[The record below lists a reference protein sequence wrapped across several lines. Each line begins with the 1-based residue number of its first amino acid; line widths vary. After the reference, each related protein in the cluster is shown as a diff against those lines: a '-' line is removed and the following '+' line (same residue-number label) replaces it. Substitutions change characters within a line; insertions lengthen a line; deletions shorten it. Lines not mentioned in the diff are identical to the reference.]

1 MDQIIVV
8 QCSEDGDVSMESM
21 SEKEF
26 LDKLNHFEYG
36 KKPNFMEPPGPPRNY
51 IGDLRAKAGLWVI
64 KGRFAQPKPVEI
76 VTEYKL

>member
-8 QCSEDGDVSMESM
+8 ECSEDGDVSMTVM
-21 SEKEF
+21 SESQF
-26 LDKLNHFEYG
+26 LDKLNHFDFG
-36 KKPNFMEPPGPPRNY
+36 KKPNFMAPPGPPTNY

-64 KGRFAQPKPVEI
+64 KGTFAEPKPVQV